1 MAVLVLGILLV
12 YFREIEFGSLIKGI
26 MLNEIRRFY
35 V

>member
-1 MAVLVLGILLV
+1 MAVLVFGVLRV
-12 YFREIEFGSLIKGI
+12 YFCELEFGLLIKGI